1 MMMEGM
7 PKSAGP
13 STDSSCN
20 SVEASAGDSANVVSY
35 TE

>member
-1 MMMEGM
+1 MMTEGM

-13 STDSSCN
+13 STDSCN
-20 SVEASAGDSANVVSY
+20 SVEASAGDSANVVSD